1 MNTRAGLLDF
11 RVLWL
16 PGWLYEVMPF
26 VYVLGGLLAI
36 VTFDSV
42 VGTSSG
48 LLCSIAGISILVIR
62 WRHRN
67 AIASD
72 RTVQTRL
79 KPSQAST
86 RSYYNDPWG

>member
-1 MNTRAGLLDF
+1 MNTRAGSLDF
-11 RVLWL
+11 GFFWL
-16 PGWLYEVMPF
+16 PDWLYEAMPF

-36 VTFDSV
+36 VTFDCV
-42 VGTSSG
+42 VGRSSG
-48 LLCSIAGISILVIR
+48 LLFSIAGISILVIR
-62 WRHRN
+62 WRHRS

-79 KPSQAST
+79 KLSQAST